1 MDIKV
6 FRAPSKEES
15 TRGKLTINNKAFC
28 DTLEDEKRSV
38 KVKGETRIPSGRY
51 QLLKRRVLSG
61 LTKTYRDKFDWFDFH
76 IELQNVPDFN
86 YVYIHVGNYDDDTD
100 GCILLGRGFTD
111 YEDESAIWNSRKTFK
126 EFYSIV
132 SDALDEEEE
141 VWLTIYDHEDDL

>member
-76 IELQNVPDFN
+76 K
-86 YVYIHVGNYDDDTD
+86 
-100 GCILLGRGFTD
+100 
-111 YEDESAIWNSRKTFK
+111 NSI
-126 EFYSIV
+126 S
-132 SDALDEEEE
+132 
-141 VWLTIYDHEDDL
+141 